1 MRSIRTN
8 RNCQDYIYEL
18 RGQTLSAMVALKLGV
33 KDPEDNGLPVLAR
46 DTEQAAGINSK
57 TESRKFFISRERNLW
72 LSLILLLGCYSAVLF
87 PAFLAKEQLV
97 WDNGSAQ
104 NRDTVLLNRSAA
116 FLSRACRLG
125 WCGERLRATAL
136 CPRLPGVRAFL
147 QEAHAP
153 WTHPPPLGLQ
163 GSEDRA
169 DRALKVLP
177 QTGPPPRFGGGACSR
192 CVVVGSGGVLQ
203 GRGLGAHIDQYDIII
218 RMNNAPVYGFE
229 RDAGSRTTIR
239 LMYPEGAP
247 RSYREYRNTSLVV
260 LVVFK
265 GLDLDWLASVVS
277 KERLDWWSKLW
288 FWREVV
294 DSIPLQP
301 ENFRILNP
309 EIILQTGLALQ
320 AYTKQPRQTMP
331 TLGTSAVVMALQL
344 CDEVSLAGFGYD
356 LTRPDAPLHYYESLH
371 MDAMRSQVVHD
382 ISVEKLFLRELVMA
396 QVVND
401 LTGAL

>member
-136 CPRLPGVRAFL
+136 CPRLPG
-147 QEAHAP
+147 
-153 WTHPPPLGLQ
+153 
-163 GSEDRA
+163 
-169 DRALKVLP
+169 
-177 QTGPPPRFGGGACSR
+177 FGGGACSR

>member
-8 RNCQDYIYEL
+8 RDYQEHIRAL
-18 RGQTLSAMVALKLGV
+18 RDQTLSAMGVFKELGV
-33 KDPEDNGLPVLAR
+33 KDPEDGLPLLAR
-46 DTEQAAGINSK
+46 NIEKAAGITGK

-72 LSLILLLGCYSAVLF
+72 LSLVLLLGCYSAVLL
-87 PAFLAKEQLV
+87 PAFLDQEQV
-97 WDNGSAQ
+97 TWNDGSSQ
-104 NRDTVLLNRSAA
+104 KRDMVLLNRSAA
-116 FLSRACRLG
+116 VLSQACRRG

-136 CPRLPGVRAFL
+136 CPSLPGVRAFL

-153 WTHPPPLGLQ
+153 WSHPPPLGLQ

-169 DRALKVLP
+169 ERALRALP
-177 QTGPPPRFGGGACSR
+177 RTGPPPGLEGRACSR
-192 CVVVGSGGVLQ
+192 CVVVGSGGVLHA
-203 GRGLGAHIDQYDIII
+203 RGLGAHIDKYDIII
-218 RMNNAPVYGFE
+218 RLNNAPVFGFE

-239 LMYPEGAP
+239 LMYPEAAP

-288 FWREVV
+288 FWRKVV
-294 DSIPLQP
+294 ESIPLQP

-309 EIILQTGLALQ
+309 EIIQQTGLALQ
-320 AYTKQPRQTMP
+320 AYSKQPRQTMP
-331 TLGTSAVVMALQL
+331 TLGASAVVMALQL

-356 LTRPDAPLHYYESLH
+356 LAHPDAPLHYYESLH

-382 ISVEKLFLRELVMA
+382 VGVEKLFLRELVTA
-396 QVVND
+396 QVVTD